1 MFTMSYEFLII
12 LFVLLFCTIVSVRS
26 LSFKREAKKSAI
38 RLHETQTSLAALQK
52 KIIQLEDETCKKDT
66 FEVSLDK
73 AEVTTKL
80 QTSRIST
87 LHGKCTTAPPERYRY
102 IRSLIES
109 GMDSEEIASV
119 LSISKQEAG
128 QLVSLSKLTSQ
139 TGCKLGTD
147 IKKT

>member
-1 MFTMSYEFLII
+1 MFTLSYEFFII
-12 LFVLLFCTIVSVRS
+12 LLVLLFCTIVSIRS
-26 LSFKREAKKSAI
+26 LSFKREAKKSAM
-38 RLHETQTSLAALQK
+38 RLHEARTSLAALQK

-66 FEVSLDK
+66 FETSLDQ

-87 LHGKCTTAPPERYRY
+87 LNGKCTTEPPERYRY

-128 QLVSLSKLTSQ
+128 QLVRLSRLSSQ
-139 TGCKLGTD
+139 TTCQSDT
-147 IKKT
+147 